1 MMWIEHYNH
10 FGSLILVL
18 SFGAIYF
25 ILKIFQIENYDW
37 LYAIPICLLF
47 LYSLFN
53 KDLKSF
59 PFNTENDEN
68 RETDKP

>member
-1 MMWIEHYNH
+1 MIPSTSNH
-10 FGSLILVL
+10 FGLLIVAL

-37 LYAIPICLLF
+37 LYAIPIGLLF
-47 LYSLFN
+47 LYSLYN

-59 PFNTENDEN
+59 PFNTKDNKNSESE
-68 RETDKP
+68 KP

>member
-1 MMWIEHYNH
+1 MWIQHYNH
-10 FGSLILVL
+10 FGLLIVVL
-18 SFGAIYF
+18 SLGAIYF

-37 LYAIPICLLF
+37 LFAIPIGLLF

-59 PFNTENDEN
+59 PFKTENDKNSESN
-68 RETDKP
+68 KP

>member
-1 MMWIEHYNH
+1 MLWIQNYNH
-10 FGSLILVL
+10 FGLLIVVL
-18 SFGAIYF
+18 SLGAIYF

-37 LYAIPICLLF
+37 LYAIPIGLLF

-59 PFNTENDEN
+59 PFNTENDANSES
-68 RETDKP
+68 DKP

>member
-1 MMWIEHYNH
+1 MWIQHYNH
-10 FGSLILVL
+10 FGLLIVVL

-37 LYAIPICLLF
+37 LVAIPIGLLF

-59 PFNTENDEN
+59 PFNSANDDNSES
-68 RETDKP
+68 DKS